1 MADLNELKPVGK
13 LNPFAKFCCTIGNL
27 PTSYMISLTYEE
39 QLLWLCNYLEKTV
52 IPAVNTNAEAVQELQ
67 NLYVVL
73 KNYVDNYFDN
83 LDVQDEINNK
93 LDEMA
98 KDGTLQEIISKY
110 LNTKAL
116 LGFDNISDMIN
127 SENLIEG
134 SYAQTFGFYN
144 VNDGGSKKYKI
155 IKEQNAENV
164 NGRSK
169 INLLHDDL
177 YAISIDDFINVKEY
191 GAKGDG
197 ITDDT
202 EAIQFCID
210 NFPHKTIYLP
220 DGRYLLSHELKI
232 YADNEKQINLY
243 LENNAELFSNTQIN
257 SLLNIGLGENLY
269 DRYKVGNICNITG
282 GIWNCEN
289 VIYGIY
295 MNTTRKQN
303 KLFNMNLINVGKYG
317 IYIKRTSDANA
328 SSNHIL
334 KNIFIHCKGSEFN
347 STGLYIRGL
356 DNSFNT
362 IIIAKATIA
371 IDLKGGGNLFNDIDL
386 VASYTTPELLTSD
399 EYDKTIGLNVDTAGV
414 NFFNNL
420 YIDTYANSIVIVN
433 KNSELFINNFY
444 TVFWKQESSFT
455 TSLLYFKQAPKLL
468 SIINADIQPPTIGKN
483 IYGINTNELSKVDI
497 RTILLK
503 NKISFI
509 NCKTQHGALT
519 NNYDLLHCLQLN
531 EIRDYNVNDN
541 PFNVKMTA
549 NSYYPIAFLS
559 DGDYYIDLSFANEQ
573 AIRAHI
579 NISSTGVAQ
588 LKSVTNIIN
597 NANSG
602 RYKIALANQSVDNKG
617 NPIITLCVSATLNN
631 SNLDVSIYNIE
642 KRFLN
647 KVFQNPKFS
656 IPLENPTIIQ
666 ESSFNP

>member
-1 MADLNELKPVGK
+1 MMNKENINYEYKKLCPFKWFVLENFPFIEADFDALTNWQLFCK
-13 LNPFAKFCCTIGNL
+13 LGQEMNKIITSVNL
-27 PTSYMISLTYEE
+27 SGEQVEILT
-39 QLLWLCNYLEKTV
+39 
-52 IPAVNTNAEAVQELQ
+52 EAFNNLQ
-67 NLYVVL
+67 NYV
-73 KNYVDNYFDN
+73 NNYFDN
-83 LDVQDEINNK
+83 LDVQEEINNK
-93 LDEMA
+93 LDQMA
-98 KDGTLQEIISKY
+98 QDGTLQEIIAKY
-110 LNTKAL
+110 LNTKSL
-116 LGFDNISDMIN
+116 LGFDNVSDMIN

-134 SYAQTFGFYN
+134 SYAKTLGFHN
-144 VNDGGSKKYKI
+144 INDGGSKIYKI
-155 IKEQNAENV
+155 IKEQSATNV
-164 NGRSK
+164 NGRTK
-169 INLLHDDL
+169 INLGHDDL

-220 DGRYLLSHELKI
+220 DGRYLLSDELKI

-257 SLLNIGLGENLY
+257 SLLNIGLGKNLY

-289 VIYGIY
+289 VLYGIY
-295 MNTTRKQN
+295 MNSTRKQN
-303 KLFNMNLINVGKYG
+303 KLFNMNLINVGNYG
-317 IYIKRTSDANA
+317 IYMERTSDSNA

-334 KNIFIHCKGSEFN
+334 TNIFIHCKGSEFN

-356 DNSFNT
+356 DNSFNS
-362 IIIAKATIA
+362 IRIAKATIA
-371 IDLKGGGNLFNDIDL
+371 IDLKSGGNLFNDIDV
-386 VASYTTPELLTSD
+386 VASYTTPGSLTSD
-399 EYDKTIGLNVDTAGV
+399 EYDKTIGLNVDTAGA
-414 NFFNNL
+414 NFISNL

-433 KNSELFINNFY
+433 GNCELFINNFY

-455 TSLLYFKQAPKLL
+455 TSLLYFKQNPKLL
-468 SIINADIQPPTIGKN
+468 SIINADIQPPTVGKN
-483 IYGINTNELSKVDI
+483 IYGINTNELSKTAI

-503 NKISFI
+503 SKISFI

-519 NNYDLLHCLQLN
+519 NNYDLLNCLQLN
-531 EIRDYNVNDN
+531 EIRDYNVNNN
-541 PFNVKMTA
+541 PFTVKMPA
-549 NSYYPIAFLS
+549 NTYYPIAFLS

-588 LKSVTNIIN
+588 LKSVTNIVN

-617 NPIITLCVSATLNN
+617 NPIITLCVSATINN
-631 SNLDVSIYNIE
+631 SYLDVSIYNIE

>member
-1 MADLNELKPVGK
+1 MEKNINFNYKNLSPFKWFVLENFPFIEADFDALTEWQLFCKLGKEINKIITSQNLVGK
-13 LNPFAKFCCTIGNL
+13 QA
-27 PTSYMISLTYEE
+27 EE
-39 QLLWLCNYLEKTV
+39 L
-52 IPAVNTNAEAVQELQ
+52 TNAF
-67 NLYVVL
+67 NNL
-73 KNYVDNYFDN
+73 KNYVDNYFNN

-93 LDEMA
+93 LNEMSQ
-98 KDGTLQEIISKY
+98 DGTLQEIIAEY
-110 LNTKAL
+110 LNTKSL
-116 LGFDNISDMIN
+116 LGFDNVSDMIN

-134 SYAQTFGFYN
+134 SYAQTFGFHN
-144 VNDGGSKKYKI
+144 INNGGSKKYKI
-155 IKEQNAENV
+155 IKEQNAQNV
-164 NGRSK
+164 NGRTK
-169 INLLHDDL
+169 INLGHDDL
-177 YAISIDDFINVKEY
+177 YALSINDFINVKQY
-191 GAKGDG
+191 GAYGDG
-197 ITDDT
+197 LHDDT
-202 EAIQFCID
+202 IAIQFCID
-210 NFPHKTIYLP
+210 NFPHKTIYLL
-220 DGRYLLSHELKI
+220 DGRYLLSDELKI
-232 YADNEKQINLY
+232 YVDNEKQINLY

-295 MNTTRKQN
+295 MNSTRKQN
-303 KLFNMNLINVGKYG
+303 KLFNMNLINVGNYG
-317 IYIKRTSDANA
+317 IYIERTSDANA

-334 KNIFIHCKGSEFN
+334 NNIFIHCKGSEFN

-362 IIIAKATIA
+362 IRIAKATIA
-371 IDLKGGGNLFNDIDL
+371 IDLKSGGNLFNDIDV
-386 VASYTTPELLTSD
+386 VASYTTPELLTSN

-414 NFFNNL
+414 NFINNL

-433 KNSELFINNFY
+433 GNGELFINNFY

-468 SIINADIQPPTIGKN
+468 SIINADIQPPTVGKN
-483 IYGINTNELSKVDI
+483 IYGINTNELSKEDI

-531 EIRDYNVNDN
+531 EIRDYNVNNN
-541 PFNVKMTA
+541 PFKVKMNA

-559 DGDYYIDLSFANEQ
+559 DGDYYIDVSFANEQ

-579 NISSTGVAQ
+579 NISSSGVAQ

-617 NPIITLCVSATLNN
+617 NPLITLCVSATLNN

>member
-1 MADLNELKPVGK
+1 MSDLNLIKPKSVQ
-13 LNPFAKFCCTIGNL
+13 NIINKFCYTIGML
-27 PTSYMISLTYEE
+27 PTSYKLSLTYEE
-39 QLLWLCNYLEKTV
+39 QILAIGKYLEETV
-52 IPAVNTNAEAVQELQ
+52 IPALNNNAEAVAELQ
-67 NLYVVL
+67 TLFVQLKDYVE
-73 KNYVDNYFDN
+73 NYFDN
-83 LDVQDEINNK
+83 LDVQSEVNNK
-93 LDEMA
+93 IDQMA
-98 KDGTLQEIISKY
+98 QSGELQEIVGKY

-116 LGFDNISDMIN
+116 LGFDNIQDMI
-127 SENLIEG
+127 SSQNLIEG
-134 SYAQTFGFYN
+134 SYTKTLGFHQL
-144 VNDGGSKKYKI
+144 NDGGSKTYKI
-155 IKEQNAENV
+155 IKEQNAQNV
-164 NGRSK
+164 NGRTK

-220 DGRYLLSHELKI
+220 DGRYLLSDELKI

-303 KLFNMNLINVGKYG
+303 KLFNMNLINVGNYG
-317 IYIKRTSDANA
+317 IYMERTSDTNA

-334 KNIFIHCKGSEFN
+334 NNIFIHCKGSEFN

-362 IIIAKATIA
+362 IRIAKATIA
-371 IDLKGGGNLFNDIDL
+371 IDLKSGGNLFNDIDV

-414 NFFNNL
+414 NFINNL

-433 KNSELFINNFY
+433 GNGELFINNFY

-468 SIINADIQPPTIGKN
+468 SIINADIQSPTIGKN
-483 IYGINTNELSKVDI
+483 IYGINTNELSKDDI

-531 EIRDYNVNDN
+531 EIRDYNVNNN
-541 PFNVKMTA
+541 PFNIKMTA

-588 LKSVTNIIN
+588 LKSVTNIVN

-617 NPIITLCVSATLNN
+617 NPLITLCVSATLNN
-631 SNLDVSIYNIE
+631 SNLDVSIYNME